1 MLDSSMWLALA
12 QGKRKWH
19 IQGLVCACSVYLCC
33 LEMKEHVV
41 GNPSSSACTPANTC
55 SEILNSACSLELKS
69 SQTIAWR
76 QSGRAECKLTQAI
89 QSVDCA
95 HESKCFMLQTIGFE
109 CGYWCSIFF
118 FCEKSWLLPPQG
130 HCPLRA
136 LHLSPVS
143 VVGSDYEA
151 IKCMWK
157 HIW

>member
-1 MLDSSMWLALA
+1 MLDSSMWLALT

-19 IQGLVCACSVYLCC
+19 IQGLVCACSVYLCR

-118 FCEKSWLLPPQG
+118 LWKELTATSSGTLSTQSTPPVPCFCGWFWLWS
-130 HCPLRA
+130 H
-136 LHLSPVS
+136 
-143 VVGSDYEA
+143 
-151 IKCMWK
+151 
-157 HIW
+157 